1 MIYFCDMNKRKFAG
15 LIIMMLL
22 SILGIIW
29 VQIVWIRNAIKIR
42 NESFNNAVY
51 ISLTNAANAI
61 ESSRKLNF
69 FNNFVMDDPG
79 LYNNNVGGSSSYLS
93 INSYS
98 SDAGTNM
105 RVKITNQSFPGNNDT
120 GRLTINDRSYSIK
133 GDTTIVSDSDTVIY
147 SATQLP
153 GKMSVAEPGEE
164 LKSNSKSMYVRQSD
178 FVEWVKK
185 RSAEFQNM
193 SDKIISEI
201 YQWEKTLE
209 LDNKEIDNSLK
220 QSFSFAGIQTPFEYA
235 VVKDGVVQSGT
246 FQRSDKQDFLKTSY
260 KVRLFPGNIIRQDL
274 ILSVVFPERTN
285 YVLGSISWLLV
296 GSFLF
301 SLFILA
307 TFGLSIYFIIRQKK
321 ISEIKSDFI
330 NNMTH
335 EFKTPIAT
343 ISLAADTITNPKIIN
358 NEASIRHFIGMIK
371 KENSRMNK
379 KVETILQI
387 ASLDKKEIEFRFE
400 NVSMHTIIEH
410 AVETIDIQ
418 VQQRNGRI
426 AIYNEAA
433 DPVVFGDSEHLS
445 SLVNNLLDNALKYSP
460 DSPEI
465 TIRTKNAD
473 GGIIV
478 SVEDKGI
485 GMSKSVQSKIFER
498 FYRQSSGNVHDVK
511 GFGLGL
517 NYARAII
524 EAHKGNISVFSE
536 PGKGSRFDVFLPLNN
551 GDNKDE

>member
-1 MIYFCDMNKRKFAG
+1 MNRKKFAG

-22 SILGIIW
+22 SIFGIIW

-69 FNNFVMDDPG
+69 FNNFVLDDPG
-79 LYNNNVGGSSSYLS
+79 LYNNIGSKSSDYFS

-98 SDAGTNM
+98 SDAGTNL
-105 RVKITNQSFPGNNDT
+105 RVQINNQIIQGSSDT
-120 GRLTINDRSYSIK
+120 GNLTINGRSYSIR
-133 GDTTIVSDSDTVIY
+133 GDTTIVMGPDSMSY
-147 SATQLP
+147 SANQLP
-153 GKMSVAEPGEE
+153 GKMSVDQPGQE
-164 LKSNSKSMYVRQSD
+164 LNLNNKSLYVRQSD
-178 FVEWVKK
+178 FIDWVKK
-185 RSAEFQNM
+185 RSSEFQNM
-193 SDKIISEI
+193 SDKLISEI

-209 LDNKEIDNSLK
+209 LDNKEIDYSLK
-220 QSFSFAGIQTPFEYA
+220 QSFSFTGIQTPFEYA
-235 VVKDGVVQSGT
+235 VVKDGQVQPGT
-246 FQRSDKQDFLKTSY
+246 FNKSEKQDFLKSEY
-260 KVRLFPGNIIRQDL
+260 KVRLFPGNLIRRDL

-285 YVLGSISWLLV
+285 YVLGSISWLLG
-296 GSFLF
+296 GSLLF

-307 TFGLSIYFIIRQKK
+307 TFGLSLYFIIRQKK

-400 NVSMHTIIEH
+400 NVSLHTIIGH
-410 AVETIDIQ
+410 VVDTIEIQ

-426 AIYNEAA
+426 ALNLKAA
-433 DPVVFGDSEHLS
+433 DDTVFGDGEHLA
-445 SLVNNLLDNALKYSP
+445 SLINNLLDNALKYSP
-460 DSPEI
+460 KSPEI
-465 TIRTKNAD
+465 TIETKNND
-473 GGIIV
+473 RGIII

-536 PGKGSRFDVFLPLNN
+536 PGKGSRFDVFLPLNL
-551 GDNKDE
+551 GDNKDEQ

>member
-1 MIYFCDMNKRKFAG
+1 MNRKKFAG

-22 SILGIIW
+22 SIFGIIW

-79 LYNNNVGGSSSYLS
+79 LNNNSVRGSSNYLS
-93 INSYS
+93 INSNN
-98 SDAGTNM
+98 SDSGTNL
-105 RVKITNQSFPGNNDT
+105 RVKITNQSFSGNYDT
-120 GRLTINDRSYSIK
+120 GRITINDRSYTIK
-133 GDTTIVSDSDTVIY
+133 GDTTIVTNADSLIY

-153 GKMSVAEPGEE
+153 GKMTIIEPGQE
-164 LKSNSKSMYVRQSD
+164 LNSNSKTFYVRQSD
-178 FVEWVKK
+178 FIDWVKK
-185 RSAEFQNM
+185 RSSEFQNM
-193 SDKIISEI
+193 SDKIIAEI

-209 LDNKEIDNSLK
+209 LDNKEIEFSLK

-235 VVKDGVVQSGT
+235 VVKNGEVQPGT
-246 FQRSDKQDFLKTSY
+246 FKSSEKKDFLKSNY
-260 KVRLFPGNIIRQDL
+260 MVRLFPGNIIRQDL

-307 TFGLSIYFIIRQKK
+307 TFGLSLYFIITQKK

-400 NVSMHTIIEH
+400 NVSLHTIIEH
-410 AVETIDIQ
+410 AVDTIEIQ
-418 VQQRNGRI
+418 VQQRNGRVDLKL
-426 AIYNEAA
+426 EAA
-433 DPVVFGDSEHLS
+433 GHTVYGDSEHLA

-460 DSPEI
+460 GSPEI
-465 TIRTKNAD
+465 TVGTMNRD
-473 GGIIV
+473 GGIV
-478 SVEDKGI
+478 VTVEDKGI

-524 EAHKGNISVFSE
+524 EAHKGSISVFSE
-536 PGKGSRFDVFLPLNN
+536 PGKGSRFDVFIPLNM
-551 GDNKDE
+551 GENKDE